1 MLVPRR
7 VHQRITGLE
16 KKNADW
22 VLRRGGFF
30 FPNYIFLMFHH
41 VARQLVYH
49 FGSSSSRSSWRKSTC
64 WRSWLLGRHAWV
76 FEWRKAR
83 GSSRM
88 EQQSLQEELEEW
100 KRWETSKH
108 GQRCD
113 PSAWRISQHERISEE
128 GQVVSSHDQHRSRV
142 SSRKACGKDAVWCL
156 GSSWNIGSAG
166 SSLQWWCWEITP
178 TPLVRIRALGIPEG
192 DEYPFW
198 LLQGIQKSQRWGVLT
213 LRFIFPDTM
222 SPVDRNRCPHLGGLQ
237 TILIFW
243 FLEKASIS
251 EELTVENDVKKI
263 AWVWSKKLASP
274 TSHNMVTTTDPIPG
288 GVLGIIPWQSPIPG
302 GKGGP
307 PSTWPWT
314 YERGI
319 QNGGMA
325 NP

>member
-88 EQQSLQEELEEW
+88 EQQSFQEELEES
-100 KRWETSKH
+100 KRRETSKH

-128 GQVVSSHDQHRSRV
+128 GQVVSSDDQHRSRV

-166 SSLQWWCWEITP
+166 SSL
-178 TPLVRIRALGIPEG
+178 RN
-192 DEYPFW
+192 
-198 LLQGIQKSQRWGVLT
+198 LLQHLWSESPWNTWRWWIPS
-213 LRFIFPDTM
+213 R
-222 SPVDRNRCPHLGGLQ
+222 
-237 TILIFW
+237 
-243 FLEKASIS
+243 
-251 EELTVENDVKKI
+251 ELTY
-263 AWVWSKKLASP
+263 P
-274 TSHNMVTTTDPIPG
+274 TWGKGKSSSNMPF
-288 GVLGIIPWQSPIPG
+288 LGDMLIPWRVPFLTFTRYSKEPKVRSSHTTIHLSGHNVFGWP
-302 GKGGP
+302 KSVP
-307 PSTWPWT
+307 PS
-314 YERGI
+314 RGFAKHFGFWRRRASAKSW
-319 QNGGMA
+319 Q
-325 NP
+325 